1 MKKEKWNTENRIWNT
16 EHDNHRQERD
26 ILKTG
31 YFLNLLLF
39 ECGTTTTK
47 KEEKKKK
54 RQTIKILQHCLHA
67 HTEIKITVVQCI
79 RTCSIWLRARK
90 RKDIFSASQFLFIIN
105 YGLRAIDKQNGVH
118 VLFPERSMHGRLLQF
133 LVPSFFPSLFFLLS
147 WSLNVHWRYCWCFF
161 FLPSVI
167 DGSVF
172 LFTICLSIMRSVE
185 IKITPSHWWHLQYPL
200 SFSISVSV
208 FSMDLWKRTK

>member
-1 MKKEKWNTENRIWNT
+1 MKYGTWQSSTRERYIENGLLSQFSFVWMWN
-16 EHDNHRQERD
+16 DNNNNNKSRRRRRDRQSKYCS
-26 ILKTG
+26 IV
-31 YFLNLLLF
+31 
-39 ECGTTTTK
+39 
-47 KEEKKKK
+47 
-54 RQTIKILQHCLHA
+54 CLHA

-133 LVPSFFPSLFFLLS
+133 LVPSFFPSLFLLLS